1 MLETSSALFD
11 QLLAHADDLFLPLV
25 DVVAALVLAL
35 ESALASVELTKGAQ
49 RVFLPRLDFF
59 LLNY

>member
-11 QLLAHADDLFLPLV
+11 QLLVHADDLFLPLV

-35 ESALASVELTKGAQ
+35 ESALASVELTTGAQ
-49 RVFLPRLDFF
+49 
-59 LLNY
+59 